1 MLVNVR
7 TLTTLSLVS
16 PGSCELIWDPSE
28 AARKGIV
35 LEEGKDVVSG
45 VKHNLREQALVGLSS
60 VDYNVEVFESS
71 VAAGLQPW
79 DGSDWTQE
87 QRDLFH
93 SEIFRTRR
101 DVSAVAKRMNLPVK
115 ICHAYYLGIYKNSN
129 EYRLLKTVGKEEREI
144 KEEEQGM
151 IFHCSFLLAGELVA
165 DAPFLMFGIFRHV
178 LCVWRRRKIDYLRR
192 L

>member
-1 MLVNVR
+1 M
-7 TLTTLSLVS
+7 
-16 PGSCELIWDPSE
+16 
-28 AARKGIV
+28 
-35 LEEGKDVVSG
+35 
-45 VKHNLREQALVGLSS
+45 GLSS

-101 DVSAVAKRMNLPVK
+101 DVSAVAKLMNLPVK

-144 KEEEQGM
+144 KEEEQGI
-151 IFHCSFLLAGELVA
+151 IFHCSFLLAGNLFLTL
-165 DAPFLMFGIFRHV
+165 PFLRLVCFRHV